1 MYSSSIKEISRLVK
15 QCILFLLF
23 LFFSNLDIVAQV
35 VKPSFNIVRGTNTY
49 TVGKVVSMAQ
59 DKYGYMWFADQTNDC
74 LVRYD
79 GYRMKIFHNDPK
91 DSNSVGTKNFESI
104 AADPSGNIWIGV
116 PRGVDKFDAAT
127 DRFVHYRYPKGEK
140 NRGYNV
146 ILVDHSGIV
155 WIGTGEGLDR
165 LDPATGKFTHYLHS
179 DNDISSLS
187 SNIVRSLY
195 EDKAGVLWVGTG
207 IAFDTKTKE
216 GGLNKFKKA
225 TGTFIRYLHDP
236 NDPHSLISNK
246 VRAIFED
253 SKGNFWVGTDGDGL
267 HLMNRQTGTFERLT
281 YDPLHPEK
289 LSRPPVKK
297 GDHMDHI
304 TFITEDVTGK
314 MWIGTYFQG
323 IVCYNPKTKKIDHFN
338 SDDKK
343 RAKGYTDNS
352 TWQSYISKD
361 GTLWISN
368 EIREL
373 FRVDPLQ
380 TGFSAVKM
388 DAPVGEFLED
398 SSKNLWMTEEGK
410 GLVMVDAKTN
420 EKRYFSHDPLDP
432 FSISYNIATCIQ
444 PGRDGKWW
452 VGTWN
457 GGNLFDPQTG
467 KFIRYFYDAAI
478 KDADATGLLAVLETG
493 NETYF
498 GLTGGRL
505 AVQDNNTGVI
515 TNYVNDPA
523 DTNSISC
530 GPASEKLVAV
540 VDFLD
545 QGDGNIWMSVW
556 NNDGAALNLFNK
568 KTKKFKHYLEK
579 LTIGDILKSSDGKM
593 WVSTSQGLFYRNDSL
608 DSFIPV
614 GPEGSEFRKTRIRS
628 KIEDAD
634 KNIWGVTGIGIFRYN
649 PSKNELNIYGDKFG
663 VFDVG
668 DLLERHIRKEER
680 ELFPLFEAHV
690 DAARAASVGAELKQI
705 LDEGGKPPKIS

>member
-49 TVGKVVSMAQ
+49 TLGKVVSMTQ

-79 GYRMKIFHNDPK
+79 GYRMKIFHNDPA

-216 GGLNKFKKA
+216 GGLNKFNKE
-225 TGTFIRYLHDP
+225 TGTFTRYLHDP

-267 HLMNRQTGTFERLT
+267 HLMNRQNGTFERLT

-297 GDHMDHI
+297 GDDMDHI

-314 MWIGTYFQG
+314 IWIGTYFQG

-368 EIREL
+368 EINEL

-388 DAPVGEFLED
+388 DAPVGQFLED
-398 SSKNLWMTEEGK
+398 SSKNLWMTEENK

-420 EKRYFSHDPLDP
+420 EKKYFSHDPADP
-432 FSISYNIATCIQ
+432 FSIS
-444 PGRDGKWW
+444 
-452 VGTWN
+452 
-457 GGNLFDPQTG
+457 
-467 KFIRYFYDAAI
+467 
-478 KDADATGLLAVLETG
+478 
-493 NETYF
+493 
-498 GLTGGRL
+498 
-505 AVQDNNTGVI
+505 
-515 TNYVNDPA
+515 
-523 DTNSISC
+523 S
-530 GPASEKLVAV
+530 
-540 VDFLD
+540 
-545 QGDGNIWMSVW
+545 NIWHFYP
-556 NNDGAALNLFNK
+556 A
-568 KTKKFKHYLEK
+568 KTGWKMVGRNAGMVEIFL
-579 LTIGDILKSSDGKM
+579 ILK
-593 WVSTSQGLFYRNDSL
+593 RASL
-608 DSFIPV
+608 QDIFMILKL
-614 GPEGSEFRKTRIRS
+614 KTRMRP
-628 KIEDAD
+628 DCLP
-634 KNIWGVTGIGIFRYN
+634 Y
-649 PSKNELNIYGDKFG
+649 
-663 VFDVG
+663 
-668 DLLERHIRKEER
+668 
-680 ELFPLFEAHV
+680 
-690 DAARAASVGAELKQI
+690 LKQVTKLI
-705 LDEGGKPPKIS
+705 LD